1 MTPKLVVEGGK
12 LKLLRTDDEPEADF
26 MDEEEAIDH
35 DEQESTVEY
44 LDAPLRLGD
53 EPEEELVEEED
64 WDDAGPNMWDSVVDD
79 GLAAIDDAGFDEIE
93 PALEDGDDEPMAAS
107 PTRRASRVKTRI
119 LGFGGGEPAPEA
131 PAPEER
137 AEAAPAAGSA
147 ASAVMFAVGWVLI
160 RKGPGRGHS
169 IPLAPGLCPIGRGED
184 QAVRLDF
191 GDNSI
196 SRANH
201 ALIAYDE
208 EQCEFFL
215 GHGGKANIVRL
226 NGSPVLSTVP
236 VKNGDLIR
244 VGETT
249 LQLVALCGEDF
260 SWADDI

>member
-12 LKLLRTDDEPEADF
+12 LKLLRTDDEPEAEF

-35 DEQESTVEY
+35 GNPEAKVEY
-44 LDAPLRLGD
+44 LDTPLRLGD
-53 EPEEELVEEED
+53 EPEAELVAEED

-79 GLAAIDDAGFDEIE
+79 AGAAAFDDME
-93 PALEDGDDEPMAAS
+93 PALDDGDDEPVAA
-107 PTRRASRVKTRI
+107 PPRRASRVKTRI
-119 LGFGGGEPAPEA
+119 LGFGSGEPAPEA
-131 PAPEER
+131 PAVEETP
-137 AEAAPAAGSA
+137 APAATPGA
-147 ASAVMFAVGWVLI
+147 AAPSVMFPVGWILV

-208 EQCEFFL
+208 EQREFFL